1 MPDAAQLLICM
12 PGIVLLVRF
21 LAAYCSKKW
30 DD

>member
-1 MPDAAQLLICM
+1 MPGAADLFICM
-12 PGIVLLVRF
+12 PGIVFLAGF

>member
-1 MPDAAQLLICM
+1 M
-12 PGIVLLVRF
+12 PGIVLLVGF

>member
-1 MPDAAQLLICM
+1 MPGAADLFICM
-12 PGIVLLVRF
+12 PGIVLLAGV

>member
-1 MPDAAQLLICM
+1 M
-12 PGIVLLVRF
+12 PGIVLLAGF